1 MRVVFLC
8 PNVRPSTNLTKARN
22 PLFFSTETKTTVVLF
37 SVKMK
42 KCLKT
47 DCHCPH
53 SMFGI
58 KFDR

>member
-8 PNVRPSTNLTKARN
+8 PNVRPRNNLTKTPN
-22 PLFFSTETKTTVVLF
+22 SLNFNKKKNIVVILLP
-37 SVKMK
+37 VKMK